1 MNITSSYQVRI
12 VNCSVNLN
20 DTVRVYRE
28 ALSYLIGI
36 VNENWDA
43 VKSITTGA
51 LEQRRYIEK
60 LVHGNKNR
68 EAKYPEFDKKFRKY
82 PSYLRRATITA
93 AIGAVS
99 SSRSNLANW
108 ENTDKQTAAPTLQID
123 RKAFPTFFRDDMFE
137 VEGAPEKVKVPKNP
151 KAKDKL
157 TPEEKKIEKEKHQAA
172 QLKNSQNEITALNDK
187 HTVHLKVYHKSDWV
201 WATVTLRKTDIA
213 YLRKYWMHACAS
225 APVLEKRFGK
235 YSLRFSFEENI
246 SLSKTPIKKQR
257 ICAVDLG
264 LNTDATCC
272 IMTADGTILAR
283 KFINFASDKDHLYH
297 VLNRIKKFQ
306 RLHGSREAHNFWA
319 YADTVETNWEELFDG
334 FDRLYAIT
342 FSSGIEFV
350 NKVINK
356 FSYAEVVF
364 GCEKIIANDIAA
376 IMSVQIDSVQRLA
389 KSKSAGNLANRLD
402 DGSLQLYVSRDTKS
416 HEKIFIL
423 ESADHKRVRVI
434 TGSANMSASAFC
446 GIQRENIVC
455 FDDEAAF
462 SHYKVLFETFKET
475 CSDNVSY
482 KTVVS
487 TMNQEDYLKENIKEV
502 PVFQSIEK
510 QKLIFLEQA
519 QPEDEVEY
527 EIVADVKKMQE
538 LVKPIMPKM
547 AVQANRIVV
556 AAEPMRVF
564 TKRYTEVRRVAA
576 EAVKQLPKLHIDYD
590 AGTMTFN
597 DENIDLNPNLSEVA
611 KNIKSIQKFFSGMDY
626 FYGDVEQAKKDYFKY
641 MTWYLATPFMAYLR
655 YFASRN
661 NYDTKLFPMYGVI
674 YGDSNGGKTTFI
686 KFLVKLMCGE
696 TVKMNTTEDF
706 TATRIDGLK
715 RVCEGL
721 PLNIDDLAK
730 TQFQN
735 HSERV
740 IKNDEWGISDRLVNY
755 PAVSITS
762 NKITSLTKDLSKRAI
777 ICRIGAKIDNERG
790 AKNSKRVNESMS
802 ELTTAFYGE
811 YVRRMLVCIDEMT
824 TEMRENANGKE
835 YFPDI
840 FHASSSVIADIFE
853 ACGVDLPDYV
863 RILYYNDYMGDESIG
878 RAAIEKIEL
887 AWQADPSK
895 FRVDKKQNRLIYTY
909 PQDGPW
915 YELKYIADELPNS
928 LEAEISGGNQLI
940 MNYEQAQELFGIKFR
955 RWLGIFNL

>member
-1 MNITSSYQVRI
+1 MARRKA
-12 VNCSVNLN
+12 N
-20 DTVRVYRE
+20 DLENQMSLMDMMASESPEYTEEGPEELLDPGEDTGDSEGQTDKPFKLVANNTTKAKASISTQ
-28 ALSYLIGI
+28 ALS
-36 VNENWDA
+36 VVKA
-43 VKSITTGA
+43 V
-51 LEQRRYIEK
+51 
-60 LVHGNKNR
+60 
-68 EAKYPEFDKKFRKY
+68 
-82 PSYLRRATITA
+82 
-93 AIGAVS
+93 
-99 SSRSNLANW
+99 
-108 ENTDKQTAAPTLQID
+108 
-123 RKAFPTFFRDDMFE
+123 
-137 VEGAPEKVKVPKNP
+137 
-151 KAKDKL
+151 
-157 TPEEKKIEKEKHQAA
+157 
-172 QLKNSQNEITALNDK
+172 
-187 HTVHLKVYHKSDWV
+187 
-201 WATVTLRKTDIA
+201 
-213 YLRKYWMHACAS
+213 
-225 APVLEKRFGK
+225 
-235 YSLRFSFEENI
+235 
-246 SLSKTPIKKQR
+246 
-257 ICAVDLG
+257 
-264 LNTDATCC
+264 
-272 IMTADGTILAR
+272 
-283 KFINFASDKDHLYH
+283 
-297 VLNRIKKFQ
+297 
-306 RLHGSREAHNFWA
+306 

-475 CSDNVSY
+475 CSDNISY
-482 KTVVS
+482 KAVVS

-538 LVKPIMPKM
+538 LVKPIIPKM
-547 AVQANRIVV
+547 PVQANRIVV

-706 TATRIDGLK
+706 TATKIDSLK
-715 RVCEGL
+715 RVYEGL
-721 PLNIDDLAK
+721 PINIDDLAK
-730 TQFQN
+730 TQFQS
-735 HSERV
+735 HSERI
-740 IKNDEWGISDRLVNY
+740 IKNDGWGVSERLINY

-824 TEMRENANGKE
+824 IEMRENANGKE

-840 FHASSSVIADIFE
+840 FYPTQKKNYKCH
-853 ACGVDLPDYV
+853 L
-863 RILYYNDYMGDESIG
+863 RI
-878 RAAIEKIEL
+878 RAA
-887 AWQADPSK
+887 
-895 FRVDKKQNRLIYTY
+895 
-909 PQDGPW
+909 
-915 YELKYIADELPNS
+915 
-928 LEAEISGGNQLI
+928 
-940 MNYEQAQELFGIKFR
+940 
-955 RWLGIFNL
+955 

>member
-1 MNITSSYQVRI
+1 MARRKT
-12 VNCSVNLN
+12 N
-20 DTVRVYRE
+20 DLENQMSLMDMMASKSPEYTEEGPEELLDPGEDMEDSEGQTDKPFKLVANKTTKAKASISTQ
-28 ALSYLIGI
+28 ALS
-36 VNENWDA
+36 VVKA
-43 VKSITTGA
+43 V
-51 LEQRRYIEK
+51 
-60 LVHGNKNR
+60 
-68 EAKYPEFDKKFRKY
+68 
-82 PSYLRRATITA
+82 
-93 AIGAVS
+93 
-99 SSRSNLANW
+99 
-108 ENTDKQTAAPTLQID
+108 
-123 RKAFPTFFRDDMFE
+123 
-137 VEGAPEKVKVPKNP
+137 
-151 KAKDKL
+151 
-157 TPEEKKIEKEKHQAA
+157 
-172 QLKNSQNEITALNDK
+172 
-187 HTVHLKVYHKSDWV
+187 
-201 WATVTLRKTDIA
+201 
-213 YLRKYWMHACAS
+213 
-225 APVLEKRFGK
+225 
-235 YSLRFSFEENI
+235 
-246 SLSKTPIKKQR
+246 
-257 ICAVDLG
+257 
-264 LNTDATCC
+264 
-272 IMTADGTILAR
+272 
-283 KFINFASDKDHLYH
+283 
-297 VLNRIKKFQ
+297 
-306 RLHGSREAHNFWA
+306 

-482 KTVVS
+482 KAVVN

-510 QKLIFLEQA
+510 QKFVFLEQA

-527 EIVADVKKMQE
+527 KIVADVKKMQE

-547 AVQANRIVV
+547 PVQANRIVV

-564 TKRYTEVRRVAA
+564 GKRYTEVRRVAA

-706 TATRIDGLK
+706 
-715 RVCEGL
+715 
-721 PLNIDDLAK
+721 
-730 TQFQN
+730 
-735 HSERV
+735 
-740 IKNDEWGISDRLVNY
+740 
-755 PAVSITS
+755 
-762 NKITSLTKDLSKRAI
+762 
-777 ICRIGAKIDNERG
+777 
-790 AKNSKRVNESMS
+790 
-802 ELTTAFYGE
+802 
-811 YVRRMLVCIDEMT
+811 
-824 TEMRENANGKE
+824 
-835 YFPDI
+835 PDI

-853 ACGVDLPDYV
+853 ACGIDLPDYV
-863 RILYYNDYMGDESIG
+863 RILYYNDYMGDKSIG

-895 FRVDKKQNRLIYTY
+895 FRVDKKQNRLIYSY
-909 PQDGPW
+909 PPDGPW

>member
-1 MNITSSYQVRI
+1 MARRKA
-12 VNCSVNLN
+12 N
-20 DTVRVYRE
+20 DLENQMSLMDMMASESPEYTEEGPEELLDPGEDTGDSEGQTDKPFKLVANNTTKAKASISTQ
-28 ALSYLIGI
+28 ALS
-36 VNENWDA
+36 V
-43 VKSITTGA
+43 VK
-51 LEQRRYIEK
+51 
-60 LVHGNKNR
+60 
-68 EAKYPEFDKKFRKY
+68 
-82 PSYLRRATITA
+82 
-93 AIGAVS
+93 AI
-99 SSRSNLANW
+99 
-108 ENTDKQTAAPTLQID
+108 
-123 RKAFPTFFRDDMFE
+123 
-137 VEGAPEKVKVPKNP
+137 
-151 KAKDKL
+151 
-157 TPEEKKIEKEKHQAA
+157 
-172 QLKNSQNEITALNDK
+172 
-187 HTVHLKVYHKSDWV
+187 
-201 WATVTLRKTDIA
+201 
-213 YLRKYWMHACAS
+213 
-225 APVLEKRFGK
+225 
-235 YSLRFSFEENI
+235 
-246 SLSKTPIKKQR
+246 
-257 ICAVDLG
+257 
-264 LNTDATCC
+264 
-272 IMTADGTILAR
+272 
-283 KFINFASDKDHLYH
+283 
-297 VLNRIKKFQ
+297 
-306 RLHGSREAHNFWA
+306 

-364 GCEKIIANDIAA
+364 GCEKIIATDIAA

-482 KTVVS
+482 KAVVS

-547 AVQANRIVV
+547 PVQANRIVV

-674 YGDSNGGKTTFI
+674 YSDSNGGKTTFI

-853 ACGVDLPDYV
+853 ACG
-863 RILYYNDYMGDESIG
+863 I
-878 RAAIEKIEL
+878 
-887 AWQADPSK
+887 
-895 FRVDKKQNRLIYTY
+895 DK
-909 PQDGPW
+909 
-915 YELKYIADELPNS
+915 
-928 LEAEISGGNQLI
+928 LI
-940 MNYEQAQELFGIKFR
+940 MYTCYPFDCYSQTNQRYVVQAVLR
-955 RWLGIFNL
+955 A

>member
-1 MNITSSYQVRI
+1 MARRKT
-12 VNCSVNLN
+12 N
-20 DTVRVYRE
+20 DLENQMSLMDMMASESPEYTEEGPEELLDPGEDMGDSEGQTDKPFKLVANKTTKAKASISTQ
-28 ALSYLIGI
+28 ALS
-36 VNENWDA
+36 VVKA
-43 VKSITTGA
+43 V
-51 LEQRRYIEK
+51 
-60 LVHGNKNR
+60 
-68 EAKYPEFDKKFRKY
+68 
-82 PSYLRRATITA
+82 
-93 AIGAVS
+93 
-99 SSRSNLANW
+99 
-108 ENTDKQTAAPTLQID
+108 
-123 RKAFPTFFRDDMFE
+123 
-137 VEGAPEKVKVPKNP
+137 
-151 KAKDKL
+151 
-157 TPEEKKIEKEKHQAA
+157 
-172 QLKNSQNEITALNDK
+172 
-187 HTVHLKVYHKSDWV
+187 
-201 WATVTLRKTDIA
+201 
-213 YLRKYWMHACAS
+213 
-225 APVLEKRFGK
+225 
-235 YSLRFSFEENI
+235 
-246 SLSKTPIKKQR
+246 
-257 ICAVDLG
+257 
-264 LNTDATCC
+264 
-272 IMTADGTILAR
+272 
-283 KFINFASDKDHLYH
+283 
-297 VLNRIKKFQ
+297 
-306 RLHGSREAHNFWA
+306 

-482 KTVVS
+482 KAVVN

-502 PVFQSIEK
+502 PVFQSIER
-510 QKLIFLEQA
+510 QKLVFLEQA
-519 QPEDEVEY
+519 QPEDEVDY

-547 AVQANRIVV
+547 PVQANRIVV

-564 TKRYTEVRRVAA
+564 GKRYTEVRRVAA

-641 MTWYLATPFMAYLR
+641 MTWYLATPFMANLR
-655 YFASRN
+655 YFASKN

-853 ACGVDLPDYV
+853 ACGIDLPDYV
-863 RILYYNDYMGDESIG
+863 RILYYNDYMG
-878 RAAIEKIEL
+878 
-887 AWQADPSK
+887 
-895 FRVDKKQNRLIYTY
+895 
-909 PQDGPW
+909 
-915 YELKYIADELPNS
+915 DELPNS

>member
-1 MNITSSYQVRI
+1 MARRKA
-12 VNCSVNLN
+12 N
-20 DTVRVYRE
+20 DLENQMSLMDMMASESPEYTEEGPEELLDPSEDTGDSDGQTDKPFKLVANKTTKAKASISTQ
-28 ALSYLIGI
+28 ALS
-36 VNENWDA
+36 VVKA
-43 VKSITTGA
+43 V
-51 LEQRRYIEK
+51 
-60 LVHGNKNR
+60 
-68 EAKYPEFDKKFRKY
+68 
-82 PSYLRRATITA
+82 
-93 AIGAVS
+93 
-99 SSRSNLANW
+99 
-108 ENTDKQTAAPTLQID
+108 
-123 RKAFPTFFRDDMFE
+123 
-137 VEGAPEKVKVPKNP
+137 
-151 KAKDKL
+151 
-157 TPEEKKIEKEKHQAA
+157 
-172 QLKNSQNEITALNDK
+172 
-187 HTVHLKVYHKSDWV
+187 
-201 WATVTLRKTDIA
+201 
-213 YLRKYWMHACAS
+213 
-225 APVLEKRFGK
+225 
-235 YSLRFSFEENI
+235 
-246 SLSKTPIKKQR
+246 
-257 ICAVDLG
+257 
-264 LNTDATCC
+264 
-272 IMTADGTILAR
+272 
-283 KFINFASDKDHLYH
+283 
-297 VLNRIKKFQ
+297 
-306 RLHGSREAHNFWA
+306 

-482 KTVVS
+482 KAVVS

-519 QPEDEVEY
+519 RPEDEVEY

-547 AVQANRIVV
+547 PVQANRIVV

-564 TKRYTEVRRVAA
+564 GKRYTEVRRVAA
-576 EAVKQLPKLHIDYD
+576 ETVKQLPKLHIDYD

-840 FHASSSVIADIFE
+840 FYPTQKKNYKCHLHI
-853 ACGVDLPDYV
+853 
-863 RILYYNDYMGDESIG
+863 
-878 RAAIEKIEL
+878 RAA
-887 AWQADPSK
+887 
-895 FRVDKKQNRLIYTY
+895 
-909 PQDGPW
+909 
-915 YELKYIADELPNS
+915 
-928 LEAEISGGNQLI
+928 
-940 MNYEQAQELFGIKFR
+940 
-955 RWLGIFNL
+955 

>member
-1 MNITSSYQVRI
+1 MVRRKA
-12 VNCSVNLN
+12 N
-20 DTVRVYRE
+20 DLENQMSLMDMMASESPEYTEEGPEELLDPGEDMGDSEGQTDKPFKLVANKTTKAKASISTQ
-28 ALSYLIGI
+28 ALS
-36 VNENWDA
+36 VVKA
-43 VKSITTGA
+43 V
-51 LEQRRYIEK
+51 
-60 LVHGNKNR
+60 
-68 EAKYPEFDKKFRKY
+68 
-82 PSYLRRATITA
+82 
-93 AIGAVS
+93 
-99 SSRSNLANW
+99 
-108 ENTDKQTAAPTLQID
+108 
-123 RKAFPTFFRDDMFE
+123 
-137 VEGAPEKVKVPKNP
+137 
-151 KAKDKL
+151 
-157 TPEEKKIEKEKHQAA
+157 
-172 QLKNSQNEITALNDK
+172 
-187 HTVHLKVYHKSDWV
+187 
-201 WATVTLRKTDIA
+201 
-213 YLRKYWMHACAS
+213 
-225 APVLEKRFGK
+225 
-235 YSLRFSFEENI
+235 
-246 SLSKTPIKKQR
+246 
-257 ICAVDLG
+257 
-264 LNTDATCC
+264 
-272 IMTADGTILAR
+272 
-283 KFINFASDKDHLYH
+283 
-297 VLNRIKKFQ
+297 
-306 RLHGSREAHNFWA
+306 

-482 KTVVS
+482 KAVVN

-510 QKLIFLEQA
+510 QKLVFLEQA

-547 AVQANRIVV
+547 PVQANRIVV

-564 TKRYTEVRRVAA
+564 GKRYTEVRRVAA

-777 ICRIGAKIDNERG
+777 ICRI
-790 AKNSKRVNESMS
+790 SV
-802 ELTTAFYGE
+802 ELVLKSTTSA
-811 YVRRMLVCIDEMT
+811 VPKTR
-824 TEMRENANGKE
+824 
-835 YFPDI
+835 
-840 FHASSSVIADIFE
+840 SV
-853 ACGVDLPDYV
+853 
-863 RILYYNDYMGDESIG
+863 
-878 RAAIEKIEL
+878 
-887 AWQADPSK
+887 
-895 FRVDKKQNRLIYTY
+895 
-909 PQDGPW
+909 
-915 YELKYIADELPNS
+915 
-928 LEAEISGGNQLI
+928 
-940 MNYEQAQELFGIKFR
+940 
-955 RWLGIFNL
+955 

>member
-1 MNITSSYQVRI
+1 MARRKA
-12 VNCSVNLN
+12 N
-20 DTVRVYRE
+20 DLENQMSLMDMMASESPEYTGEGPEELLDPGEDMEDSEGQTDKPFKLVANKTTKAKASISTQ
-28 ALSYLIGI
+28 ALS
-36 VNENWDA
+36 VVKA
-43 VKSITTGA
+43 V
-51 LEQRRYIEK
+51 
-60 LVHGNKNR
+60 
-68 EAKYPEFDKKFRKY
+68 
-82 PSYLRRATITA
+82 
-93 AIGAVS
+93 
-99 SSRSNLANW
+99 
-108 ENTDKQTAAPTLQID
+108 
-123 RKAFPTFFRDDMFE
+123 
-137 VEGAPEKVKVPKNP
+137 
-151 KAKDKL
+151 
-157 TPEEKKIEKEKHQAA
+157 
-172 QLKNSQNEITALNDK
+172 
-187 HTVHLKVYHKSDWV
+187 
-201 WATVTLRKTDIA
+201 
-213 YLRKYWMHACAS
+213 
-225 APVLEKRFGK
+225 
-235 YSLRFSFEENI
+235 
-246 SLSKTPIKKQR
+246 
-257 ICAVDLG
+257 
-264 LNTDATCC
+264 
-272 IMTADGTILAR
+272 
-283 KFINFASDKDHLYH
+283 
-297 VLNRIKKFQ
+297 
-306 RLHGSREAHNFWA
+306 

-482 KTVVS
+482 KAVVN

-510 QKLIFLEQA
+510 QKLVFLEQA

-547 AVQANRIVV
+547 PVQANRIVV

-564 TKRYTEVRRVAA
+564 GKRYTEVRRVAA

-824 TEMRENANGKE
+824 MEMRENANGKE

-853 ACGVDLPDYV
+853 ACGIDLPDYV
-863 RILYYNDYMGDESIG
+863 RILYYNDYMG
-878 RAAIEKIEL
+878 
-887 AWQADPSK
+887 
-895 FRVDKKQNRLIYTY
+895 
-909 PQDGPW
+909 
-915 YELKYIADELPNS
+915 DELPNS

>member
-1 MNITSSYQVRI
+1 MARRKT
-12 VNCSVNLN
+12 N
-20 DTVRVYRE
+20 D
-28 ALSYLIGI
+28 L
-36 VNENWDA
+36 ENQMSLMDMMA
-43 VKSITTGA
+43 SESPEYTEEGPEELLDPGEDMGDSEGQTDKPF
-51 LEQRRYIEK
+51 K
-60 LVHGNKNR
+60 LVANK
-68 EAKYPEFDKKFRKY
+68 
-82 PSYLRRATITA
+82 TT
-93 AIGAVS
+93 
-99 SSRSNLANW
+99 
-108 ENTDKQTAAPTLQID
+108 
-123 RKAFPTFFRDDMFE
+123 
-137 VEGAPEKVKVPKNP
+137 
-151 KAKDKL
+151 KAKVSIS
-157 TPEEKKIEKEKHQAA
+157 TQ
-172 QLKNSQNEITALNDK
+172 ALNVVK
-187 HTVHLKVYHKSDWV
+187 
-201 WATVTLRKTDIA
+201 
-213 YLRKYWMHACAS
+213 
-225 APVLEKRFGK
+225 
-235 YSLRFSFEENI
+235 
-246 SLSKTPIKKQR
+246 
-257 ICAVDLG
+257 AV
-264 LNTDATCC
+264 
-272 IMTADGTILAR
+272 
-283 KFINFASDKDHLYH
+283 
-297 VLNRIKKFQ
+297 
-306 RLHGSREAHNFWA
+306 

-356 FSYAEVVF
+356 FSYTEVVF

-482 KTVVS
+482 KAVVN

-510 QKLIFLEQA
+510 QKLVFLEQA

-547 AVQANRIVV
+547 PVQANRIVV

-564 TKRYTEVRRVAA
+564 GKRYTEVRRVAA
-576 EAVKQLPKLHIDYD
+576 EAVKQFPVRLCFIFAIQVIIYFSCSEDFGIVETAIPREWQQK
-590 AGTMTFN
+590 TMTFN

-853 ACGVDLPDYV
+853 ACGIDLPDYV

-895 FRVDKKQNRLIYTY
+895 FRVDKKQNRLIYSY
-909 PQDGPW
+909 PPDGPW

>member
-1 MNITSSYQVRI
+1 MARRKA
-12 VNCSVNLN
+12 N
-20 DTVRVYRE
+20 DLENQMSLMDMMASESPEYTEEGPEELLDPGEDMEDSEGQTDKPFKLVANKTTKAKASISTQ
-28 ALSYLIGI
+28 ALS
-36 VNENWDA
+36 VVKA
-43 VKSITTGA
+43 V
-51 LEQRRYIEK
+51 
-60 LVHGNKNR
+60 
-68 EAKYPEFDKKFRKY
+68 
-82 PSYLRRATITA
+82 
-93 AIGAVS
+93 
-99 SSRSNLANW
+99 
-108 ENTDKQTAAPTLQID
+108 
-123 RKAFPTFFRDDMFE
+123 
-137 VEGAPEKVKVPKNP
+137 
-151 KAKDKL
+151 
-157 TPEEKKIEKEKHQAA
+157 
-172 QLKNSQNEITALNDK
+172 
-187 HTVHLKVYHKSDWV
+187 
-201 WATVTLRKTDIA
+201 
-213 YLRKYWMHACAS
+213 
-225 APVLEKRFGK
+225 
-235 YSLRFSFEENI
+235 
-246 SLSKTPIKKQR
+246 
-257 ICAVDLG
+257 
-264 LNTDATCC
+264 
-272 IMTADGTILAR
+272 
-283 KFINFASDKDHLYH
+283 
-297 VLNRIKKFQ
+297 
-306 RLHGSREAHNFWA
+306 

-482 KTVVS
+482 KAVVS

-547 AVQANRIVV
+547 PVQANRIVV

-564 TKRYTEVRRVAA
+564 GKRYTEVRRVAA

-790 AKNSKRVNESMS
+790 AKNSKRVN
-802 ELTTAFYGE
+802 GE
-811 YVRRMLVCIDEMT
+811 YVGADNRVLWRICPP
-824 TEMRENANGKE
+824 NACL
-835 YFPDI
+835 
-840 FHASSSVIADIFE
+840 H
-853 ACGVDLPDYV
+853 
-863 RILYYNDYMGDESIG
+863 R
-878 RAAIEKIEL
+878 
-887 AWQADPSK
+887 
-895 FRVDKKQNRLIYTY
+895 
-909 PQDGPW
+909 
-915 YELKYIADELPNS
+915 
-928 LEAEISGGNQLI
+928 
-940 MNYEQAQELFGIKFR
+940 
-955 RWLGIFNL
+955 

>member
-1 MNITSSYQVRI
+1 MARRKT
-12 VNCSVNLN
+12 N
-20 DTVRVYRE
+20 DLENQMSLMDMMASENPEYTEEGPEELLDPSEDTGDSDGQTDKPFKLVANKTTKAKASISTQ
-28 ALSYLIGI
+28 ALS
-36 VNENWDA
+36 VVKA
-43 VKSITTGA
+43 V
-51 LEQRRYIEK
+51 
-60 LVHGNKNR
+60 
-68 EAKYPEFDKKFRKY
+68 
-82 PSYLRRATITA
+82 
-93 AIGAVS
+93 
-99 SSRSNLANW
+99 
-108 ENTDKQTAAPTLQID
+108 
-123 RKAFPTFFRDDMFE
+123 
-137 VEGAPEKVKVPKNP
+137 
-151 KAKDKL
+151 
-157 TPEEKKIEKEKHQAA
+157 
-172 QLKNSQNEITALNDK
+172 
-187 HTVHLKVYHKSDWV
+187 
-201 WATVTLRKTDIA
+201 
-213 YLRKYWMHACAS
+213 
-225 APVLEKRFGK
+225 
-235 YSLRFSFEENI
+235 
-246 SLSKTPIKKQR
+246 
-257 ICAVDLG
+257 
-264 LNTDATCC
+264 
-272 IMTADGTILAR
+272 
-283 KFINFASDKDHLYH
+283 
-297 VLNRIKKFQ
+297 
-306 RLHGSREAHNFWA
+306 

-482 KTVVS
+482 KAVVS

-519 QPEDEVEY
+519 RHEDEVEY

-547 AVQANRIVV
+547 PVQANRIVV

-564 TKRYTEVRRVAA
+564 GKRYTEVRRVAA
-576 EAVKQLPKLHIDYD
+576 ETVKQLPKLHIDYD

-840 FHASSSVIADIFE
+840 FHASSSVIAD
-853 ACGVDLPDYV
+853 
-863 RILYYNDYMGDESIG
+863 
-878 RAAIEKIEL
+878 
-887 AWQADPSK
+887 
-895 FRVDKKQNRLIYTY
+895 
-909 PQDGPW
+909 
-915 YELKYIADELPNS
+915 ELPNS

>member
-1 MNITSSYQVRI
+1 M
-12 VNCSVNLN
+12 
-20 DTVRVYRE
+20 
-28 ALSYLIGI
+28 
-36 VNENWDA
+36 ENQMSLMDMMA
-43 VKSITTGA
+43 SESPEYTEEGPEELLDPDEDMEDSEGQTDKPF
-51 LEQRRYIEK
+51 K
-60 LVHGNKNR
+60 LVANK
-68 EAKYPEFDKKFRKY
+68 
-82 PSYLRRATITA
+82 TT
-93 AIGAVS
+93 
-99 SSRSNLANW
+99 
-108 ENTDKQTAAPTLQID
+108 
-123 RKAFPTFFRDDMFE
+123 
-137 VEGAPEKVKVPKNP
+137 
-151 KAKDKL
+151 KAKVSIS
-157 TPEEKKIEKEKHQAA
+157 TQ
-172 QLKNSQNEITALNDK
+172 ALNVVK
-187 HTVHLKVYHKSDWV
+187 
-201 WATVTLRKTDIA
+201 
-213 YLRKYWMHACAS
+213 
-225 APVLEKRFGK
+225 
-235 YSLRFSFEENI
+235 
-246 SLSKTPIKKQR
+246 
-257 ICAVDLG
+257 AV
-264 LNTDATCC
+264 
-272 IMTADGTILAR
+272 
-283 KFINFASDKDHLYH
+283 
-297 VLNRIKKFQ
+297 
-306 RLHGSREAHNFWA
+306 

-482 KTVVS
+482 KAVVN

-510 QKLIFLEQA
+510 QKLVFLEQA

-547 AVQANRIVV
+547 PVQANRIVV

-564 TKRYTEVRRVAA
+564 GKRYTEVRRVAA

-686 KFLVKLMCGE
+686 KFLVKLMSGE

-840 FHASSSVIADIFE
+840 FHASSSVIAD
-853 ACGVDLPDYV
+853 
-863 RILYYNDYMGDESIG
+863 
-878 RAAIEKIEL
+878 
-887 AWQADPSK
+887 
-895 FRVDKKQNRLIYTY
+895 
-909 PQDGPW
+909 
-915 YELKYIADELPNS
+915 ELPNS

-940 MNYEQAQELFGIKFR
+940 MNYEQAQKLFGIKFR
-955 RWLGIFNL
+955 RWLDIFNL

>member
-1 MNITSSYQVRI
+1 MARRKT
-12 VNCSVNLN
+12 N
-20 DTVRVYRE
+20 DLENQMSLMDMMASKSPEYTEEGPEELLDPGEDMEDSEGQTDKPFKLVANKTTKAKASISTQ
-28 ALSYLIGI
+28 ALS
-36 VNENWDA
+36 VVKA
-43 VKSITTGA
+43 V
-51 LEQRRYIEK
+51 
-60 LVHGNKNR
+60 
-68 EAKYPEFDKKFRKY
+68 
-82 PSYLRRATITA
+82 
-93 AIGAVS
+93 
-99 SSRSNLANW
+99 
-108 ENTDKQTAAPTLQID
+108 
-123 RKAFPTFFRDDMFE
+123 
-137 VEGAPEKVKVPKNP
+137 
-151 KAKDKL
+151 
-157 TPEEKKIEKEKHQAA
+157 
-172 QLKNSQNEITALNDK
+172 
-187 HTVHLKVYHKSDWV
+187 
-201 WATVTLRKTDIA
+201 
-213 YLRKYWMHACAS
+213 
-225 APVLEKRFGK
+225 
-235 YSLRFSFEENI
+235 
-246 SLSKTPIKKQR
+246 
-257 ICAVDLG
+257 
-264 LNTDATCC
+264 
-272 IMTADGTILAR
+272 
-283 KFINFASDKDHLYH
+283 
-297 VLNRIKKFQ
+297 
-306 RLHGSREAHNFWA
+306 

-482 KTVVS
+482 KAVVN

-510 QKLIFLEQA
+510 QKFVFLEQA

-527 EIVADVKKMQE
+527 KIVADVKKMQE

-547 AVQANRIVV
+547 PVQANRIVV

-564 TKRYTEVRRVAA
+564 GKRYTEVRRVAA

-840 FHASSSVIADIFE
+840 FHASSSVIAD
-853 ACGVDLPDYV
+853 
-863 RILYYNDYMGDESIG
+863 
-878 RAAIEKIEL
+878 
-887 AWQADPSK
+887 
-895 FRVDKKQNRLIYTY
+895 
-909 PQDGPW
+909 
-915 YELKYIADELPNS
+915 ELPNS

>member
-1 MNITSSYQVRI
+1 MARRKA
-12 VNCSVNLN
+12 N
-20 DTVRVYRE
+20 D
-28 ALSYLIGI
+28 L
-36 VNENWDA
+36 ENQMSLMDMMA
-43 VKSITTGA
+43 SESPEYTEEGPEELLDPGEDMEDSEGQTDKPF
-51 LEQRRYIEK
+51 K
-60 LVHGNKNR
+60 LVANK
-68 EAKYPEFDKKFRKY
+68 
-82 PSYLRRATITA
+82 TT
-93 AIGAVS
+93 
-99 SSRSNLANW
+99 
-108 ENTDKQTAAPTLQID
+108 
-123 RKAFPTFFRDDMFE
+123 
-137 VEGAPEKVKVPKNP
+137 
-151 KAKDKL
+151 KAKASIS
-157 TPEEKKIEKEKHQAA
+157 TQ
-172 QLKNSQNEITALNDK
+172 ALNVVK
-187 HTVHLKVYHKSDWV
+187 
-201 WATVTLRKTDIA
+201 
-213 YLRKYWMHACAS
+213 
-225 APVLEKRFGK
+225 
-235 YSLRFSFEENI
+235 
-246 SLSKTPIKKQR
+246 
-257 ICAVDLG
+257 AV
-264 LNTDATCC
+264 
-272 IMTADGTILAR
+272 
-283 KFINFASDKDHLYH
+283 
-297 VLNRIKKFQ
+297 
-306 RLHGSREAHNFWA
+306 

-364 GCEKIIANDIAA
+364 GCEKIIANGIAA

-482 KTVVS
+482 KAVVN

-510 QKLIFLEQA
+510 QKLVFLEQA

-547 AVQANRIVV
+547 PVQANRIVV

-564 TKRYTEVRRVAA
+564 GKRYTEVRRVAA

-790 AKNSKRVNESMS
+790 AKK
-802 ELTTAFYGE
+802 L
-811 YVRRMLVCIDEMT
+811 
-824 TEMRENANGKE
+824 
-835 YFPDI
+835 
-840 FHASSSVIADIFE
+840 E
-853 ACGVDLPDYV
+853 AC
-863 RILYYNDYMGDESIG
+863 E
-878 RAAIEKIEL
+878 
-887 AWQADPSK
+887 
-895 FRVDKKQNRLIYTY
+895 
-909 PQDGPW
+909 
-915 YELKYIADELPNS
+915 
-928 LEAEISGGNQLI
+928 
-940 MNYEQAQELFGIKFR
+940 
-955 RWLGIFNL
+955 

>member
-1 MNITSSYQVRI
+1 MARRKT
-12 VNCSVNLN
+12 N
-20 DTVRVYRE
+20 DLENQMSLMDMMASKSPEYTEEGPEELLDPGEDMEDSEGQTDKPFKLVANKTTKAKASISTQ
-28 ALSYLIGI
+28 ALS
-36 VNENWDA
+36 VVKA
-43 VKSITTGA
+43 V
-51 LEQRRYIEK
+51 
-60 LVHGNKNR
+60 
-68 EAKYPEFDKKFRKY
+68 
-82 PSYLRRATITA
+82 
-93 AIGAVS
+93 
-99 SSRSNLANW
+99 
-108 ENTDKQTAAPTLQID
+108 
-123 RKAFPTFFRDDMFE
+123 
-137 VEGAPEKVKVPKNP
+137 
-151 KAKDKL
+151 
-157 TPEEKKIEKEKHQAA
+157 
-172 QLKNSQNEITALNDK
+172 
-187 HTVHLKVYHKSDWV
+187 
-201 WATVTLRKTDIA
+201 
-213 YLRKYWMHACAS
+213 
-225 APVLEKRFGK
+225 
-235 YSLRFSFEENI
+235 
-246 SLSKTPIKKQR
+246 
-257 ICAVDLG
+257 
-264 LNTDATCC
+264 
-272 IMTADGTILAR
+272 
-283 KFINFASDKDHLYH
+283 
-297 VLNRIKKFQ
+297 
-306 RLHGSREAHNFWA
+306 

-462 SHYKVLFETFKET
+462 SHYKVLFGTFKET
-475 CSDNVSY
+475 CSDNISY
-482 KTVVS
+482 KAVVN

-510 QKLIFLEQA
+510 QKLVFLEQA

-547 AVQANRIVV
+547 PVQANRIVV

-564 TKRYTEVRRVAA
+564 GKRYTEVRRVAA

-777 ICRIGAKIDNERG
+777 ICRIGAK
-790 AKNSKRVNESMS
+790 
-802 ELTTAFYGE
+802 TTTSA
-811 YVRRMLVCIDEMT
+811 VPKTR
-824 TEMRENANGKE
+824 
-835 YFPDI
+835 
-840 FHASSSVIADIFE
+840 SV
-853 ACGVDLPDYV
+853 
-863 RILYYNDYMGDESIG
+863 
-878 RAAIEKIEL
+878 
-887 AWQADPSK
+887 
-895 FRVDKKQNRLIYTY
+895 
-909 PQDGPW
+909 
-915 YELKYIADELPNS
+915 
-928 LEAEISGGNQLI
+928 
-940 MNYEQAQELFGIKFR
+940 
-955 RWLGIFNL
+955 

>member
-1 MNITSSYQVRI
+1 MARKSTSNLDNQISLMDMI
-12 VNCSVNLN
+12 VSGNT
-20 DTVRVYRE
+20 D
-28 ALSYLIGI
+28 
-36 VNENWDA
+36 
-43 VKSITTGA
+43 
-51 LEQRRYIEK
+51 YIEEK
-60 LVHGNKNR
+60 SKENQEISANVKDDIEQADEHSHPKTSKP
-68 EAKYPEFDKKFRKY
+68 AKTRT
-82 PSYLRRATITA
+82 SIST
-93 AIGAVS
+93 
-99 SSRSNLANW
+99 
-108 ENTDKQTAAPTLQID
+108 QT
-123 RKAFPTFFRDDMFE
+123 
-137 VEGAPEKVKVPKNP
+137 
-151 KAKDKL
+151 
-157 TPEEKKIEKEKHQAA
+157 
-172 QLKNSQNEITALNDK
+172 
-187 HTVHLKVYHKSDWV
+187 LKVVK
-201 WATVTLRKTDIA
+201 
-213 YLRKYWMHACAS
+213 
-225 APVLEKRFGK
+225 
-235 YSLRFSFEENI
+235 
-246 SLSKTPIKKQR
+246 
-257 ICAVDLG
+257 AVY
-264 LNTDATCC
+264 T
-272 IMTADGTILAR
+272 
-283 KFINFASDKDHLYH
+283 
-297 VLNRIKKFQ
+297 
-306 RLHGSREAHNFWA
+306 
-319 YADTVETNWEELFDG
+319 DTVETNWEDLFDG

-376 IMSVQIDSVQRLA
+376 IMSVQINSVQRLA
-389 KSKSAGNLANRLD
+389 KSKSAGNLANRLN

-423 ESADHKRVRVI
+423 ESADHKHVRVI
-434 TGSANMSASAFC
+434 TGSANMSASAFY

-462 SHYKVLFETFKET
+462 AHYKILFDTFKET

-482 KTVVS
+482 KAVVS
-487 TMNQEDYLKENIKEV
+487 TMDKEDYLKENIEEV

-510 QKLIFLEQA
+510 QKYIFLEQT
-519 QPEDEVEY
+519 QPEDEIEY

-547 AVQANRIVV
+547 PVKANRVVV
-556 AAEPMRVF
+556 APEPMRVF
-564 TKRYTEVRRVAA
+564 AKRYSETRRVVA
-576 EAVKQLPKLHIDYD
+576 ETVKEFPKLHIDYD

-597 DENIDLNPNLSEVA
+597 GENIDLNPNLSDVT

-661 NYDTKLFPMYGVI
+661 NYDTKLFPLFGVI

-686 KFLVKLMCGE
+686 KFLVKLMCNE

-706 TATRIDGLK
+706 TATKIDGLK

-721 PLNIDDLAK
+721 PINIDDLAK
-730 TQFQN
+730 TQFQS
-735 HSERV
+735 HSERI
-740 IKNDEWGISDRLVNY
+740 IKNDGWGVSERLINY

-840 FHASSSVIADIFE
+840 FHASSSVIADIFKT
-853 ACGVDLPDYV
+853 CNIDLPVYAC
-863 RILYYNDYMGDESIG
+863 ILSYDDYMGDKSIG

-887 AWQADPSK
+887 AWQADPNK
-895 FRVDKKQNRLIYTY
+895 FRVDKKKNRLIYSY

-928 LEAEISGGNQLI
+928 LEAEISGGNQLV
-940 MNYEQAQELFGIKFR
+940 MNYEQAQELFGIKFK
-955 RWLGIFNL
+955 RWLGIFKK

>member
-1 MNITSSYQVRI
+1 MARRKT
-12 VNCSVNLN
+12 N
-20 DTVRVYRE
+20 D
-28 ALSYLIGI
+28 L
-36 VNENWDA
+36 ENQMSLMDMMA
-43 VKSITTGA
+43 SESPEYTEEGPEELLDPGEDMEDSEGQTDKPF
-51 LEQRRYIEK
+51 K
-60 LVHGNKNR
+60 LVANK
-68 EAKYPEFDKKFRKY
+68 
-82 PSYLRRATITA
+82 TT
-93 AIGAVS
+93 
-99 SSRSNLANW
+99 
-108 ENTDKQTAAPTLQID
+108 
-123 RKAFPTFFRDDMFE
+123 
-137 VEGAPEKVKVPKNP
+137 
-151 KAKDKL
+151 KAKASIS
-157 TPEEKKIEKEKHQAA
+157 TQ
-172 QLKNSQNEITALNDK
+172 ALNVVK
-187 HTVHLKVYHKSDWV
+187 
-201 WATVTLRKTDIA
+201 
-213 YLRKYWMHACAS
+213 
-225 APVLEKRFGK
+225 
-235 YSLRFSFEENI
+235 
-246 SLSKTPIKKQR
+246 
-257 ICAVDLG
+257 AV
-264 LNTDATCC
+264 
-272 IMTADGTILAR
+272 
-283 KFINFASDKDHLYH
+283 
-297 VLNRIKKFQ
+297 
-306 RLHGSREAHNFWA
+306 

-482 KTVVS
+482 KAVVN

-510 QKLIFLEQA
+510 QKFVFLEQA

-547 AVQANRIVV
+547 PVQANRIVV
-556 AAEPMRVF
+556 AAEPMRAF
-564 TKRYTEVRRVAA
+564 GKRYTEVRRVAA

-802 ELTTAFYGE
+802 
-811 YVRRMLVCIDEMT
+811 DECLFAS
-824 TEMRENANGKE
+824 MR
-835 YFPDI
+835 
-840 FHASSSVIADIFE
+840 
-853 ACGVDLPDYV
+853 
-863 RILYYNDYMGDESIG
+863 
-878 RAAIEKIEL
+878 
-887 AWQADPSK
+887 
-895 FRVDKKQNRLIYTY
+895 
-909 PQDGPW
+909 
-915 YELKYIADELPNS
+915 
-928 LEAEISGGNQLI
+928 
-940 MNYEQAQELFGIKFR
+940 
-955 RWLGIFNL
+955 

>member
-1 MNITSSYQVRI
+1 MARRKT
-12 VNCSVNLN
+12 N
-20 DTVRVYRE
+20 D
-28 ALSYLIGI
+28 L
-36 VNENWDA
+36 ENQMSLMDMMA
-43 VKSITTGA
+43 SKSPEYTEEGPEELLDPGEDMEDSEGQTDKPF
-51 LEQRRYIEK
+51 K
-60 LVHGNKNR
+60 LVANK
-68 EAKYPEFDKKFRKY
+68 
-82 PSYLRRATITA
+82 TT
-93 AIGAVS
+93 
-99 SSRSNLANW
+99 
-108 ENTDKQTAAPTLQID
+108 
-123 RKAFPTFFRDDMFE
+123 
-137 VEGAPEKVKVPKNP
+137 
-151 KAKDKL
+151 KAKVSIS
-157 TPEEKKIEKEKHQAA
+157 TQ
-172 QLKNSQNEITALNDK
+172 ALNVVK
-187 HTVHLKVYHKSDWV
+187 
-201 WATVTLRKTDIA
+201 
-213 YLRKYWMHACAS
+213 
-225 APVLEKRFGK
+225 
-235 YSLRFSFEENI
+235 
-246 SLSKTPIKKQR
+246 
-257 ICAVDLG
+257 AV
-264 LNTDATCC
+264 
-272 IMTADGTILAR
+272 
-283 KFINFASDKDHLYH
+283 
-297 VLNRIKKFQ
+297 
-306 RLHGSREAHNFWA
+306 

-482 KTVVS
+482 KAVVN

-510 QKLIFLEQA
+510 QKLVFLEQA

-547 AVQANRIVV
+547 PVQANRIVV
-556 AAEPMRVF
+556 AAEPMHVF
-564 TKRYTEVRRVAA
+564 GKRYTEVRRVAA

-597 DENIDLNPNLSEVA
+597 DENINLNPNLSEVA

-626 FYGDVEQAKKDYFKY
+626 FYGNVEQAKKDYFKY

-840 FHASSSVIADIFE
+840 FHASSSVIAD
-853 ACGVDLPDYV
+853 
-863 RILYYNDYMGDESIG
+863 
-878 RAAIEKIEL
+878 
-887 AWQADPSK
+887 
-895 FRVDKKQNRLIYTY
+895 
-909 PQDGPW
+909 
-915 YELKYIADELPNS
+915 ELPNS

>member
-1 MNITSSYQVRI
+1 MARRKA
-12 VNCSVNLN
+12 N
-20 DTVRVYRE
+20 D
-28 ALSYLIGI
+28 L
-36 VNENWDA
+36 ENQMSLMDMMA
-43 VKSITTGA
+43 SENPEYTEEGPEE
-51 LEQRRYIEK
+51 LLDPGEDMGDSDEQTDKPFK
-60 LVHGNKNR
+60 LVANK
-68 EAKYPEFDKKFRKY
+68 
-82 PSYLRRATITA
+82 TT
-93 AIGAVS
+93 
-99 SSRSNLANW
+99 
-108 ENTDKQTAAPTLQID
+108 
-123 RKAFPTFFRDDMFE
+123 
-137 VEGAPEKVKVPKNP
+137 
-151 KAKDKL
+151 KAKASIS
-157 TPEEKKIEKEKHQAA
+157 TQ
-172 QLKNSQNEITALNDK
+172 ALNVVK
-187 HTVHLKVYHKSDWV
+187 
-201 WATVTLRKTDIA
+201 
-213 YLRKYWMHACAS
+213 
-225 APVLEKRFGK
+225 
-235 YSLRFSFEENI
+235 
-246 SLSKTPIKKQR
+246 
-257 ICAVDLG
+257 AV
-264 LNTDATCC
+264 
-272 IMTADGTILAR
+272 
-283 KFINFASDKDHLYH
+283 
-297 VLNRIKKFQ
+297 
-306 RLHGSREAHNFWA
+306 

-356 FSYAEVVF
+356 FSYAEVIF
-364 GCEKIIANDIAA
+364 GCEKIIATDIAA

-462 SHYKVLFETFKET
+462 SHYKVLFETFKDT

-482 KTVVS
+482 KAVVS

-547 AVQANRIVV
+547 PVQANRIVV

-564 TKRYTEVRRVAA
+564 GKRYTEVRRVAA

-597 DENIDLNPNLSEVA
+597 DENIDLNPNLSGVA

-626 FYGDVEQAKKDYFKY
+626 FYGDVEQAKKDYYKY

-790 AKNSKRVNESMS
+790 AKNSKRANESMS

-840 FHASSSVIADIFE
+840 FHASSSVIADIF
-853 ACGVDLPDYV
+853 
-863 RILYYNDYMGDESIG
+863 
-878 RAAIEKIEL
+878 
-887 AWQADPSK
+887 
-895 FRVDKKQNRLIYTY
+895 
-909 PQDGPW
+909 
-915 YELKYIADELPNS
+915 
-928 LEAEISGGNQLI
+928 
-940 MNYEQAQELFGIKFR
+940 
-955 RWLGIFNL
+955 

>member
-1 MNITSSYQVRI
+1 MARRKT
-12 VNCSVNLN
+12 N
-20 DTVRVYRE
+20 D
-28 ALSYLIGI
+28 L
-36 VNENWDA
+36 ENQMSLMDMMA
-43 VKSITTGA
+43 SESPEYTEEGPEELLDPGEDMGDSEGQTDKSF
-51 LEQRRYIEK
+51 K
-60 LVHGNKNR
+60 LVANK
-68 EAKYPEFDKKFRKY
+68 
-82 PSYLRRATITA
+82 TT
-93 AIGAVS
+93 
-99 SSRSNLANW
+99 
-108 ENTDKQTAAPTLQID
+108 
-123 RKAFPTFFRDDMFE
+123 
-137 VEGAPEKVKVPKNP
+137 
-151 KAKDKL
+151 KAKVSIS
-157 TPEEKKIEKEKHQAA
+157 TQ
-172 QLKNSQNEITALNDK
+172 ALNVVK
-187 HTVHLKVYHKSDWV
+187 
-201 WATVTLRKTDIA
+201 
-213 YLRKYWMHACAS
+213 
-225 APVLEKRFGK
+225 
-235 YSLRFSFEENI
+235 
-246 SLSKTPIKKQR
+246 
-257 ICAVDLG
+257 AV
-264 LNTDATCC
+264 
-272 IMTADGTILAR
+272 
-283 KFINFASDKDHLYH
+283 
-297 VLNRIKKFQ
+297 
-306 RLHGSREAHNFWA
+306 

-482 KTVVS
+482 KAVVN

-510 QKLIFLEQA
+510 QKLVFLEQA

-547 AVQANRIVV
+547 PVQANRIVV

-564 TKRYTEVRRVAA
+564 GKRYTEVRRVAA

-626 FYGDVEQAKKDYFKY
+626 F
-641 MTWYLATPFMAYLR
+641 
-655 YFASRN
+655 
-661 NYDTKLFPMYGVI
+661 

-802 ELTTAFYGE
+802 KLTTAFYGE

-853 ACGVDLPDYV
+853 ACGIDLPDYV

-895 FRVDKKQNRLIYTY
+895 FRVDKKQNRLIYSY
-909 PQDGPW
+909 PPDGPW

>member
-1 MNITSSYQVRI
+1 MARRKT
-12 VNCSVNLN
+12 N
-20 DTVRVYRE
+20 D
-28 ALSYLIGI
+28 L
-36 VNENWDA
+36 ENQMSLMDMMA
-43 VKSITTGA
+43 SENPEYTEEGPEELLDPGEDMGDSEGQTDKPF
-51 LEQRRYIEK
+51 K
-60 LVHGNKNR
+60 LVANKTTKAR
-68 EAKYPEFDKKFRKY
+68 
-82 PSYLRRATITA
+82 
-93 AIGAVS
+93 VS
-99 SSRSNLANW
+99 IS
-108 ENTDKQTAAPTLQID
+108 TQ
-123 RKAFPTFFRDDMFE
+123 
-137 VEGAPEKVKVPKNP
+137 
-151 KAKDKL
+151 
-157 TPEEKKIEKEKHQAA
+157 
-172 QLKNSQNEITALNDK
+172 ALNVVK
-187 HTVHLKVYHKSDWV
+187 
-201 WATVTLRKTDIA
+201 
-213 YLRKYWMHACAS
+213 
-225 APVLEKRFGK
+225 
-235 YSLRFSFEENI
+235 
-246 SLSKTPIKKQR
+246 
-257 ICAVDLG
+257 AV
-264 LNTDATCC
+264 
-272 IMTADGTILAR
+272 
-283 KFINFASDKDHLYH
+283 
-297 VLNRIKKFQ
+297 
-306 RLHGSREAHNFWA
+306 

-462 SHYKVLFETFKET
+462 SHYKILFETFKET

-482 KTVVS
+482 KAVVN

-510 QKLIFLEQA
+510 QKLVFLEQA

-547 AVQANRIVV
+547 PVQANRIVV

-564 TKRYTEVRRVAA
+564 GKRYTEVRRVAA

-853 ACGVDLPDYV
+853 ACGIDLPDYV
-863 RILYYNDYMGDESIG
+863 RILYYNDYMG
-878 RAAIEKIEL
+878 
-887 AWQADPSK
+887 
-895 FRVDKKQNRLIYTY
+895 
-909 PQDGPW
+909 
-915 YELKYIADELPNS
+915 DELPNS

>member
-1 MNITSSYQVRI
+1 MARRKT
-12 VNCSVNLN
+12 N
-20 DTVRVYRE
+20 DLENQMSLMDMMASKSPEYTEEGPEELLDPGEDMEDSEGQTDKPFKLVANKTTKAKASISTQ
-28 ALSYLIGI
+28 ALS
-36 VNENWDA
+36 VVKA
-43 VKSITTGA
+43 V
-51 LEQRRYIEK
+51 
-60 LVHGNKNR
+60 
-68 EAKYPEFDKKFRKY
+68 
-82 PSYLRRATITA
+82 
-93 AIGAVS
+93 
-99 SSRSNLANW
+99 
-108 ENTDKQTAAPTLQID
+108 
-123 RKAFPTFFRDDMFE
+123 
-137 VEGAPEKVKVPKNP
+137 
-151 KAKDKL
+151 
-157 TPEEKKIEKEKHQAA
+157 
-172 QLKNSQNEITALNDK
+172 
-187 HTVHLKVYHKSDWV
+187 
-201 WATVTLRKTDIA
+201 
-213 YLRKYWMHACAS
+213 
-225 APVLEKRFGK
+225 
-235 YSLRFSFEENI
+235 
-246 SLSKTPIKKQR
+246 
-257 ICAVDLG
+257 
-264 LNTDATCC
+264 
-272 IMTADGTILAR
+272 
-283 KFINFASDKDHLYH
+283 
-297 VLNRIKKFQ
+297 
-306 RLHGSREAHNFWA
+306 

-364 GCEKIIANDIAA
+364 GCEKIIANDIAT

-482 KTVVS
+482 KAVVN

-510 QKLIFLEQA
+510 QKLVFLEQA

-547 AVQANRIVV
+547 PVQANRIVV

-564 TKRYTEVRRVAA
+564 GKRYTEVRRVAA

-611 KNIKSIQKFFSGMDY
+611 KNIKSIQKFFLGMDY

-661 NYDTKLFPMYGVI
+661 NYNTKLFPMYGVI

-790 AKNSKRVNESMS
+790 AKTR
-802 ELTTAFYGE
+802 
-811 YVRRMLVCIDEMT
+811 
-824 TEMRENANGKE
+824 
-835 YFPDI
+835 
-840 FHASSSVIADIFE
+840 SV
-853 ACGVDLPDYV
+853 
-863 RILYYNDYMGDESIG
+863 
-878 RAAIEKIEL
+878 
-887 AWQADPSK
+887 
-895 FRVDKKQNRLIYTY
+895 
-909 PQDGPW
+909 
-915 YELKYIADELPNS
+915 
-928 LEAEISGGNQLI
+928 
-940 MNYEQAQELFGIKFR
+940 
-955 RWLGIFNL
+955 

>member
-1 MNITSSYQVRI
+1 MARRKT
-12 VNCSVNLN
+12 N
-20 DTVRVYRE
+20 DLENQMSLMDMMASKSPEYTEEGPEELLDPGEDMEDSEGQTDKPFKLVANKTTKAKASISTQ
-28 ALSYLIGI
+28 ALS
-36 VNENWDA
+36 VVKA
-43 VKSITTGA
+43 V
-51 LEQRRYIEK
+51 
-60 LVHGNKNR
+60 
-68 EAKYPEFDKKFRKY
+68 
-82 PSYLRRATITA
+82 
-93 AIGAVS
+93 
-99 SSRSNLANW
+99 
-108 ENTDKQTAAPTLQID
+108 
-123 RKAFPTFFRDDMFE
+123 
-137 VEGAPEKVKVPKNP
+137 
-151 KAKDKL
+151 
-157 TPEEKKIEKEKHQAA
+157 
-172 QLKNSQNEITALNDK
+172 
-187 HTVHLKVYHKSDWV
+187 
-201 WATVTLRKTDIA
+201 
-213 YLRKYWMHACAS
+213 
-225 APVLEKRFGK
+225 
-235 YSLRFSFEENI
+235 
-246 SLSKTPIKKQR
+246 
-257 ICAVDLG
+257 
-264 LNTDATCC
+264 
-272 IMTADGTILAR
+272 
-283 KFINFASDKDHLYH
+283 
-297 VLNRIKKFQ
+297 
-306 RLHGSREAHNFWA
+306 

-482 KTVVS
+482 NAVVN

-510 QKLIFLEQA
+510 QKLVFLEQA

-547 AVQANRIVV
+547 PVQANRIVV

-564 TKRYTEVRRVAA
+564 GKRYTEVRRVAA

-840 FHASSSVIADIFE
+840 FHASSSVIADIFK
-853 ACGVDLPDYV
+853 ACGIDLPDYV

-878 RAAIEKIEL
+878 RAAIEKSN
-887 AWQADPSK
+887 WHG
-895 FRVDKKQNRLIYTY
+895 RLTR
-909 PQDGPW
+909 
-915 YELKYIADELPNS
+915 AS
-928 LEAEISGGNQLI
+928 SGSIRSRTGSFTPI
-940 MNYEQAQELFGIKFR
+940 R
-955 RWLGIFNL
+955 RMDRGTN

>member
-1 MNITSSYQVRI
+1 MLKT
-12 VNCSVNLN
+12 NCSRLYPKN
-20 DTVRVYRE
+20 DTNLFRKDRHKMARRKANDLENQMSLMDMMASESPEYTEEGPEELLDPSEDTGDSDGQTDKPFKLVANKTTKAKASISTQ
-28 ALSYLIGI
+28 ALS
-36 VNENWDA
+36 VVKA
-43 VKSITTGA
+43 V
-51 LEQRRYIEK
+51 
-60 LVHGNKNR
+60 
-68 EAKYPEFDKKFRKY
+68 
-82 PSYLRRATITA
+82 
-93 AIGAVS
+93 
-99 SSRSNLANW
+99 
-108 ENTDKQTAAPTLQID
+108 
-123 RKAFPTFFRDDMFE
+123 
-137 VEGAPEKVKVPKNP
+137 
-151 KAKDKL
+151 
-157 TPEEKKIEKEKHQAA
+157 
-172 QLKNSQNEITALNDK
+172 
-187 HTVHLKVYHKSDWV
+187 
-201 WATVTLRKTDIA
+201 
-213 YLRKYWMHACAS
+213 
-225 APVLEKRFGK
+225 
-235 YSLRFSFEENI
+235 
-246 SLSKTPIKKQR
+246 
-257 ICAVDLG
+257 
-264 LNTDATCC
+264 
-272 IMTADGTILAR
+272 
-283 KFINFASDKDHLYH
+283 
-297 VLNRIKKFQ
+297 
-306 RLHGSREAHNFWA
+306 

-482 KTVVS
+482 KAVVS

-519 QPEDEVEY
+519 RPEDEVEY

-547 AVQANRIVV
+547 PVQANRIVV

-564 TKRYTEVRRVAA
+564 GKRYTEVRRVAA

-853 ACGVDLPDYV
+853 ACGIDLPDYV

-895 FRVDKKQNRLIYTY
+895 FRVDKKQNRLIYSY
-909 PQDGPW
+909 PPDGPW

>member
-1 MNITSSYQVRI
+1 MARRKT
-12 VNCSVNLN
+12 N
-20 DTVRVYRE
+20 DLENQMSLMDMMASKSPEYTEEGPEELLDPGEDMEDSEGQTDKPFKLVANKTTKAKASISTQ
-28 ALSYLIGI
+28 ALS
-36 VNENWDA
+36 VVKA
-43 VKSITTGA
+43 V
-51 LEQRRYIEK
+51 
-60 LVHGNKNR
+60 
-68 EAKYPEFDKKFRKY
+68 
-82 PSYLRRATITA
+82 
-93 AIGAVS
+93 
-99 SSRSNLANW
+99 
-108 ENTDKQTAAPTLQID
+108 
-123 RKAFPTFFRDDMFE
+123 
-137 VEGAPEKVKVPKNP
+137 
-151 KAKDKL
+151 
-157 TPEEKKIEKEKHQAA
+157 
-172 QLKNSQNEITALNDK
+172 
-187 HTVHLKVYHKSDWV
+187 
-201 WATVTLRKTDIA
+201 
-213 YLRKYWMHACAS
+213 
-225 APVLEKRFGK
+225 
-235 YSLRFSFEENI
+235 
-246 SLSKTPIKKQR
+246 
-257 ICAVDLG
+257 
-264 LNTDATCC
+264 
-272 IMTADGTILAR
+272 
-283 KFINFASDKDHLYH
+283 
-297 VLNRIKKFQ
+297 
-306 RLHGSREAHNFWA
+306 

-482 KTVVS
+482 KAVVN

-510 QKLIFLEQA
+510 QKLVFLEQA

-527 EIVADVKKMQE
+527 EIAADVK
-538 LVKPIMPKM
+538 
-547 AVQANRIVV
+547 N
-556 AAEPMRVF
+556 
-564 TKRYTEVRRVAA
+564 
-576 EAVKQLPKLHIDYD
+576 
-590 AGTMTFN
+590 
-597 DENIDLNPNLSEVA
+597 
-611 KNIKSIQKFFSGMDY
+611 
-626 FYGDVEQAKKDYFKY
+626 
-641 MTWYLATPFMAYLR
+641 TPFMAYLR

-853 ACGVDLPDYV
+853 ACGIDLPDYV

-878 RAAIEKIEL
+878 RAAIEKIKL

-895 FRVDKKQNRLIYTY
+895 FRVDKKQNRLIYSY
-909 PQDGPW
+909 PPDGPW

>member
-1 MNITSSYQVRI
+1 MARRKT
-12 VNCSVNLN
+12 N
-20 DTVRVYRE
+20 DLENQMSLMDMMASKSPEYTEEGPEELLDPGEDMEDSEGQTDKPFKLVANKTTKAKASISTQ
-28 ALSYLIGI
+28 ALS
-36 VNENWDA
+36 VVKA
-43 VKSITTGA
+43 V
-51 LEQRRYIEK
+51 
-60 LVHGNKNR
+60 
-68 EAKYPEFDKKFRKY
+68 
-82 PSYLRRATITA
+82 
-93 AIGAVS
+93 
-99 SSRSNLANW
+99 
-108 ENTDKQTAAPTLQID
+108 
-123 RKAFPTFFRDDMFE
+123 
-137 VEGAPEKVKVPKNP
+137 
-151 KAKDKL
+151 
-157 TPEEKKIEKEKHQAA
+157 
-172 QLKNSQNEITALNDK
+172 
-187 HTVHLKVYHKSDWV
+187 
-201 WATVTLRKTDIA
+201 
-213 YLRKYWMHACAS
+213 
-225 APVLEKRFGK
+225 
-235 YSLRFSFEENI
+235 
-246 SLSKTPIKKQR
+246 
-257 ICAVDLG
+257 
-264 LNTDATCC
+264 
-272 IMTADGTILAR
+272 
-283 KFINFASDKDHLYH
+283 
-297 VLNRIKKFQ
+297 
-306 RLHGSREAHNFWA
+306 

-482 KTVVS
+482 KAVVN

-510 QKLIFLEQA
+510 QKLVFLEQA

-527 EIVADVKKMQE
+527 EIAADVKKMQE

-547 AVQANRIVV
+547 PVQANRIVV

-564 TKRYTEVRRVAA
+564 GKRYTEVRRVAA

-762 NKITSLTKDLSKRAI
+762 NKITSLQNTSRNVL
-777 ICRIGAKIDNERG
+777 
-790 AKNSKRVNESMS
+790 
-802 ELTTAFYGE
+802 
-811 YVRRMLVCIDEMT
+811 
-824 TEMRENANGKE
+824 
-835 YFPDI
+835 
-840 FHASSSVIADIFE
+840 SSV
-853 ACGVDLPDYV
+853 
-863 RILYYNDYMGDESIG
+863 
-878 RAAIEKIEL
+878 EL
-887 AWQADPSK
+887 
-895 FRVDKKQNRLIYTY
+895 V
-909 PQDGPW
+909 
-915 YELKYIADELPNS
+915 LKSTTSAVPRTRS
-928 LEAEISGGNQLI
+928 V
-940 MNYEQAQELFGIKFR
+940 
-955 RWLGIFNL
+955 

>member
-1 MNITSSYQVRI
+1 MI
-12 VNCSVNLN
+12 VKKKPLAFIPKPTNDPNLFRKDRHKMARRKTN
-20 DTVRVYRE
+20 D
-28 ALSYLIGI
+28 L
-36 VNENWDA
+36 ENQMSLMDMMA
-43 VKSITTGA
+43 SESPEYTEEGPEELLDPGEDMGDSEGQTDKPF
-51 LEQRRYIEK
+51 K
-60 LVHGNKNR
+60 LVANK
-68 EAKYPEFDKKFRKY
+68 
-82 PSYLRRATITA
+82 TT
-93 AIGAVS
+93 
-99 SSRSNLANW
+99 
-108 ENTDKQTAAPTLQID
+108 
-123 RKAFPTFFRDDMFE
+123 
-137 VEGAPEKVKVPKNP
+137 
-151 KAKDKL
+151 KAKVSIS
-157 TPEEKKIEKEKHQAA
+157 TQ
-172 QLKNSQNEITALNDK
+172 ALNVVK
-187 HTVHLKVYHKSDWV
+187 
-201 WATVTLRKTDIA
+201 
-213 YLRKYWMHACAS
+213 
-225 APVLEKRFGK
+225 
-235 YSLRFSFEENI
+235 
-246 SLSKTPIKKQR
+246 
-257 ICAVDLG
+257 AV
-264 LNTDATCC
+264 
-272 IMTADGTILAR
+272 
-283 KFINFASDKDHLYH
+283 
-297 VLNRIKKFQ
+297 
-306 RLHGSREAHNFWA
+306 

-482 KTVVS
+482 KAVVN

-510 QKLIFLEQA
+510 QKLVFLEQA

-547 AVQANRIVV
+547 PVQANRIVV

-564 TKRYTEVRRVAA
+564 GKRYTEVRRVAA

-611 KNIKSIQKFFSGMDY
+611 KNIESIQKFFSGMDC

-853 ACGVDLPDYV
+853 ACGIDLPDYV
-863 RILYYNDYMGDESIG
+863 RILHYNDYMGDESIG

-895 FRVDKKQNRLIYTY
+895 FRVDKKQNRLIYSY
-909 PQDGPW
+909 PPDGPW